1 MYGAETWSLSVADE
15 NALRSF
21 ERRILRKTF
30 GPVWDRG
37 KWVIRYNAELS
48 ELIKGHGI
56 VRFVKAQ
63 SIRWLAHVQR
73 TSEELMPRRM
83 LKGRLFC
90 RRRKGRPRTR
100 WLDNVVMGS
109 EAGEEE

>member
-1 MYGAETWSLSVADE
+1 MRKPSGLLANTLPVFVCIDILM
-15 NALRSF
+15 NVMV
-21 ERRILRKTF
+21 RRNYKVNYRCRT
-30 GPVWDRG
+30 DQRT
-37 KWVIRYNAELS
+37 
-48 ELIKGHGI
+48 
-56 VRFVKAQ
+56 FVKAQ
-63 SIRWLAHVQR
+63 SIRWLGHVQR